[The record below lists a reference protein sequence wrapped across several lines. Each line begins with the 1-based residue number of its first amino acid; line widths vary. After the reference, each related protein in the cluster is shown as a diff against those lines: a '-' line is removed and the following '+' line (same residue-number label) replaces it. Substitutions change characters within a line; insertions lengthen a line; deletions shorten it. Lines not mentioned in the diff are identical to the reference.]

1 MDIVHDID
9 VPCMAEGIGVG
20 KLTIKHDDGAIG
32 KPVFVADDSD
42 KAYGPTEV
50 DALMPIEGHSYSEDQ
65 LEYVRYHGL
74 QIMGARAW
82 YMDGWAPSKH
92 VCKGH

>member
-9 VPCMAEGIGVG
+9 VPCMAEGIGFG
-20 KLTIKHDDGAIG
+20 KLTIKHDAGAIG
-32 KPVFVADDSD
+32 EPVFVADDSD
-42 KAYGPTEV
+42 KAYGPAEV
-50 DALMPIEGHSYSEDQ
+50 DALMPIEGHNYSEDQ

>member
-9 VPCMAEGIGVG
+9 IPCMAEGIGLG
-20 KLTIKHDDGAIG
+20 KLTVKHPSGSIG
-32 KPVFVADDSD
+32 EPVFVADSSD
-42 KAYGPTEV
+42 TAYGPSEV
-50 DALMPIEGHSYSEDQ
+50 DALMPIEGHAYSEEQ

>member
-1 MDIVHDID
+1 MEITKDID
-9 VPCMAEGIGVG
+9 VPCMADGIGQG
-20 KLTIKHDDGAIG
+20 MLTTKHPSGSCG
-32 KPVFVADDSD
+32 HPVFVADSSSE
-42 KAYGPTEV
+42 AYGPADVEAIRPV
-50 DALMPIEGHSYSEDQ
+50 DGHDYSDEQ

-74 QIMGARAW
+74 QILGDRAW